1 MRSRLDTPQA
11 IASMIVL
18 VVVGA
23 MFFLLMPMYIG
34 ALADFAHFGNEQIGN
49 LTFFELIGVASASLT
64 SLFWI
69 RRADWRYGVVIACI
83 GLMAANGLSLL
94 NHEFNWLA
102 AMRVLAGLS
111 EGALLCIAYAALGDT
126 KEVDRNFGYAVIAQI
141 LAPAVFFVLLPGWF
155 EQYGLNAIFYVQ
167 IGCAALALITVIS
180 LPANGIQRDAEVS
193 ILAVGR
199 FPIIGLLGSVLFFI
213 GVTAVWGFVERIGT
227 AEGFS
232 SQVIANVLAVSLF
245 ASVFGA
251 VIASTLGV
259 RYTRHWPMVVALVI
273 QLIALTILVDGM
285 SLIGYAVAI
294 IVYSVG
300 WNLWMPYQLSA
311 ISQVDNSGRIMG
323 VVPLAQA
330 FGVSLGPLIA
340 GQLLSGESYIAI
352 NWMGAIFG
360 VLSLLLFIPVCIAG
374 QVVSQGE
381 SGVEQASLELDNST
395 NI

>member
-1 MRSRLDTPQA
+1 M
-11 IASMIVL
+11 
-18 VVVGA
+18 
-23 MFFLLMPMYIG
+23 
-34 ALADFAHFGNEQIGN
+34 
-49 LTFFELIGVASASLT
+49 GVALASLT

-102 AMRVLAGLS
+102 AVRVLAGLG
-111 EGALLCIAYAALGDT
+111 EGTLLCIAYAALGDT
-126 KEVDRNFGYAVIAQI
+126 KEVDRNFGYGVIAQI
-141 LAPAVFFVLLPGWF
+141 LAPAVFFVFLPGWF
-155 EQYGLNAIFYVQ
+155 EHYGLNAIFSVQ
-167 IGCAALALITVIS
+167 IGCAALALITVFS
-180 LPANGIQRDAEVS
+180 LPGNGIQRDAEVS

-199 FPIIGLLGSVLFFI
+199 FPIIGLLGSVLFFV
-213 GVTAVWGFVERIGT
+213 GVTAVWGFVERIGA

-352 NWMGAIFG
+352 NWMGAVFG
-360 VLSLLLFIPVCIAG
+360 VLSLILFIPVCIAG
-374 QVVSQGE
+374 QAVSQDE
-381 SGVEQASLELDNST
+381 SGVEQASLEQTAIDNT
-395 NI
+395 ANF